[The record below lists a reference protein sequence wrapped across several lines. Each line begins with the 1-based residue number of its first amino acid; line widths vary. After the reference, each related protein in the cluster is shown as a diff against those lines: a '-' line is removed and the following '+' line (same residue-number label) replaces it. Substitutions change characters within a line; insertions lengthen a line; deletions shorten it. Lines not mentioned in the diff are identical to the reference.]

1 MKLGKVLMAAKA
13 LGKEEELQFGC
24 VFLPPSHRSLR
35 NYEKRLATS
44 QSSPVITYNATIL
57 CYLFICSLEG
67 SYPCQ
72 VMSGSVS
79 GVDAGTF
86 VVLVKLETPFT
97 STFHLIQFQG
107 IMIYTSSVK
116 S

>member
-1 MKLGKVLMAAKA
+1 MAA
-13 LGKEEELQFGC
+13 FS
-24 VFLPPSHRSLR
+24 FPPSHHSLR
-35 NYEKRLATS
+35 KYERRLATS
-44 QSSPVITYNATIL
+44 QSSPVITCNATIL
-57 CYLFICSLEG
+57 WYLFICSLEG

-72 VMSGSVS
+72 VISGSVS

-97 STFHLIQFQG
+97 STFHLVQFQG

-116 S
+116 SKSKEFV